1 MNQSRVKG
9 GRPTPGPHFYWWRNM
24 PVGTTRPAASPI
36 DAMIEVLMLE
46 LKYPR
51 VLDLLADLEIPAS
64 SISRTR
70 HRIDP
75 VRHSWLMRAAIISGI
90 PYRMLCEVTGEPEQI
105 FPHHNAWGQK

>member
-9 GRPTPGPHFYWWRNM
+9 GRPTPAPHYYRWRDVPFGAM
-24 PVGTTRPAASPI
+24 AAAASPI
-36 DAMIEVLMLE
+36 DAVIEVLMRE

-90 PYRMLCEVTGEPEQI
+90 PYRMLCEVAGEPEKI